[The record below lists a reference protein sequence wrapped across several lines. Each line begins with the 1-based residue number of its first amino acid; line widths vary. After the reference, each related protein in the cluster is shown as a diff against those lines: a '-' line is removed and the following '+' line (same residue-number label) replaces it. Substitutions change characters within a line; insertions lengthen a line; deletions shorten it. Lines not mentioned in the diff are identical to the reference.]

1 MDNSFCMFF
10 QRFILASLSILMLP
24 ATFIIDSKVG
34 KNSE

>member
-10 QRFILASLSILMLP
+10 QRLILASLSILMLP
-24 ATFIIDSKVG
+24 ATFVTDAKVG